1 MAIIQFS
8 LSHVWFMMPGAQI
21 IPESADLSDTIKKA
35 YAVNRGASGHHRRVL
50 LTYVSCYLESAITR
64 GWIAFYVPIL
74 IEP

>member
-1 MAIIQFS
+1 
-8 LSHVWFMMPGAQI
+8 MMPGAQI